1 MLMIVRLYP
10 KTDLSRVWNYI
21 ENEIKNDT
29 SKPFTPL
36 YASQSEGMMNVGVI
50 IDVDNPD
57 NIASFLTEDIVKCDE
72 IHHTKTVPLMKPV
85 FFRIPKKKPE
95 IIQRYLVRIYAHPL
109 YYKKVYNHLINY
121 KYPFN
126 IFPIYVSYSL
136 GGEDIILS
144 IAADSNETVKK
155 FLREQI
161 RTLDGVEQSTF
172 YPVFRAKRFAPL
184 KKLIEEQ
191 EKHLIK
197 DKKDESDLGFDWVED
212 FEKYAMLTGAFS
224 RDI

>member
-1 MLMIVRLYP
+1 
-10 KTDLSRVWNYI
+10 
-21 ENEIKNDT
+21 
-29 SKPFTPL
+29 
-36 YASQSEGMMNVGVI
+36 
-50 IDVDNPD
+50 
-57 NIASFLTEDIVKCDE
+57 
-72 IHHTKTVPLMKPV
+72 MKPV

-95 IIQRYLVRIYAHPL
+95 IIQRYLIRIYAHPL
-109 YYKKVYNHLINY
+109 YYKKVYNHLISY

-136 GGEDIILS
+136 GSEDIILN

-155 FLREQI
+155 FLREQV

-172 YPVFRAKRFAPL
+172 YPVYKAKRFAPL
-184 KKLIEEQ
+184 KKLIKEQ

-197 DKKDESDLGFDWVED
+197 GQKDESDLGFDWVED
-212 FEKYAMLTGAFS
+212 FKKYAMLTGAFS